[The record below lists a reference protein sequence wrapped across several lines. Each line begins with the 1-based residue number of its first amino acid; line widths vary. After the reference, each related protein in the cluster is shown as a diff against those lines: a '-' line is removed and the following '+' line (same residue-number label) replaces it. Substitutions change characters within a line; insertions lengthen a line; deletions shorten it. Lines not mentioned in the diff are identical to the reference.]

1 MNKLDYIVDFIRG
14 QSSEY
19 FLGCYSEINEWQR
32 SGLIKNGYLLDLQSR
47 FNLNS
52 NQLLGVGALLHDQL
66 IQKTAILFNICVQWL
81 IHGRLMCTLNKKDE
95 SAFYYPDNIT
105 FAFYLNREEQLQ
117 GNFIC
122 SASRYKYS

>member
-1 MNKLDYIVDFIRG
+1 MSKLNYIVEFVRSQASDYLF
-14 QSSEY
+14 
-19 FLGCYSEINEWQR
+19 GCYSEINEWKH
-32 SGLIKNGYLLDLQSR
+32 SGTITNGYLLDLQSR

-66 IQKTAILFNICVQWL
+66 IQKMAILFNICVQLL
-81 IHGRLMCTLNKKDE
+81 IHGRLINKKDE

-117 GNFIC
+117 GNIIC
-122 SASRYKYS
+122 SASRNKYS